1 MPDSQGAADAA
12 AALKE
17 PKAIFRLDAVS
28 KIYRMGEVDVPA
40 LKDASLEIYEG
51 EFLIVVGPS
60 GSGKTTLLHLVG
72 GMDRPTSG
80 AVKFGDET
88 ISDASDQRL
97 TMFRRHEVGFV
108 FQFFN
113 LISTL
118 TALENVEVAA
128 EIAADP
134 MAPAEALELVGLA
147 DRADHFPSQL
157 SGGEQQRVA
166 IARALTGRPR
176 VVLCDEPTGALD
188 VETGREVLGLLAGL
202 SRKMNQTVVV
212 ITHNHAIAALG
223 ERIVRLKDGRV
234 EAIETNEHP
243 KSAEEIQW

>member
-1 MPDSQGAADAA
+1 MADSQGDANSTA
-12 AALKE
+12 GDRKVVL
-17 PKAIFRLDAVS
+17 RLDAVS

-40 LKDASLEIYEG
+40 LRDATLEIYEG

-80 AVKFGDET
+80 EVRFGDEV
-88 ISDASDQRL
+88 ISAASDHRL

-113 LISTL
+113 LVSTL
-118 TALENVEVAA
+118 TALENVQVAA
-128 EIAADP
+128 ETARDP
-134 MAPAEALELVGLA
+134 LNPAEALELVGLCE
-147 DRADHFPSQL
+147 RADHFPSQL

-166 IARALTGRPR
+166 IARALAGRPR

-188 VETGREVLGLLAGL
+188 LETGKQILGLLADL

-212 ITHNHAIAALG
+212 ITHNSAIAELG
-223 ERIVRLKDGRV
+223 ERIVTLKDGRV
-234 EAIETNEHP
+234 VAIETNEHP
-243 KSAEEIQW
+243 KSADEIEW